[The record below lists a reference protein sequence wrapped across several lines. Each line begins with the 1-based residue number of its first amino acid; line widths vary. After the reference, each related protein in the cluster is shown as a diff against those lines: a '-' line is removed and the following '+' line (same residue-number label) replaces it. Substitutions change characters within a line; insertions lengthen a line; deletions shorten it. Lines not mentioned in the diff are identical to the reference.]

1 MGTRIVL
8 VLLLL
13 LASLPAAAQPG
24 DPMGRIEAARR
35 RAQAA
40 GIPVSL
46 LDSKVAEGRAK
57 NVPVERIAAAVE
69 RRLGSLTRA
78 HELMRGPR
86 GEAVG
91 AADLS
96 VGADA
101 LEAGVDEGTLR
112 ALSASAPATHRAVAV
127 AVLTQLVRDG
137 ISSQQAL
144 VQVRRALSRN
154 PEELRSLP
162 ASARGR
168 GRGGQEED
176 GGRNG
181 ETRDGVPRDAGDS
194 QVAPDVRGNGTQA
207 GGGRGRGRGGPPSQI
222 PGPGDSRGR
231 GGNGESERGRGGN
244 GSGQGSGK
252 P

>member
-24 DPMGRIEAARR
+24 DPAGRIEAARR

-57 NVPVERIAAAVE
+57 NVPAERIAAAVE
-69 RRLGSLTRA
+69 RRLGSLSRA

-162 ASARGR
+162 AAGRGR
-168 GRGGQEED
+168 GRGGQDED

-181 ETRDGVPRDAGDS
+181 ETRDGTPRDAGDS
-194 QVAPDVRGNGTQA
+194 QVAPDVRGNGSQA
-207 GGGRGRGRGGPPSQI
+207 SGNRGGSRGGPPPQV
-222 PGPGDSRGR
+222 PGPGGR
-231 GGNGESERGRGGN
+231 GGQGESERGRGGN
-244 GSGQGSGK
+244 GNGQGGGK